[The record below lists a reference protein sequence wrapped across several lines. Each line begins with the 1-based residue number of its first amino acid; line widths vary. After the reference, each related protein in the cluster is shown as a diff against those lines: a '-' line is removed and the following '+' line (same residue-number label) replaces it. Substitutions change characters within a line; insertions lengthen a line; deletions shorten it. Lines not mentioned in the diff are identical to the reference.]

1 MFRTKC
7 TLWAWYDEGETIST
21 THPFV
26 NLKAIKYALTWGEMT
41 HAESVATVLFK
52 STWNEGI
59 IKNGA
64 GVGLSYLGVPYTPP
78 VVFGISISRGGG
90 ALTFRSSFL
99 LSAHSRRTLRSQSS
113 GMHADIYQQT
123 FPKQNTIPF
132 TKQIGLPLRTCL
144 YPSRWNRSPF
154 LWNWPMVYFWRY
166 ITAHVIDHAGSHLV
180 ICA

>member
-1 MFRTKC
+1 M
-7 TLWAWYDEGETIST
+7 I
-21 THPFV
+21 
-26 NLKAIKYALTWGEMT
+26 

-64 GVGLSYLGVPYTPP
+64 GVGLGYHGVPYTPP

-123 FPKQNTIPF
+123 FPKQNTVPF

-144 YPSRWNRSPF
+144 YPTR
-154 LWNWPMVYFWRY
+154 
-166 ITAHVIDHAGSHLV
+166 
-180 ICA
+180 